1 MALSNMNKD
10 TLTRLFQMLNINEN
24 KDNNT
29 INKIRSNYATYSKLE
44 LIAKQVNLLKI
55 EAETIIDNHNMN
67 LNLEAIECSFKK
79 VPGNYYYVYEKDN
92 KQILSMVSPDEGNLY
107 DNFLLKVYYDY
118 DHLFHII

>member
-44 LIAKQVNLLKI
+44 LIAKQVNLLKN
-55 EAETIIDNHNMN
+55 EAETIINNHNIN
-67 LNLEAIECSFKK
+67 LNLETIECNFRK